1 MEDIFSS
8 LLKAFGIALKT
19 ILQLT
24 LLETVCYYLGFVVLK
39 VVSLGRLPE
48 KSNRKSK
55 RLHISYVGLFS
66 ILFSL
71 LIVAVVNGVQS

>member
-8 LLKAFGIALKT
+8 LLKAFGIALKM

-24 LLETVCYYLGFVVLK
+24 LLEAACYYLGFVVLK
-39 VVSLGRLPE
+39 VGSFGRLPA
-48 KSNRKSK
+48 KGNRKSK

-71 LIVAVVNGVQS
+71 LIVAVVNGVES

>member
-1 MEDIFSS
+1 MEEVFSS
-8 LLKAFGIALKT
+8 SLKTLRVALQT

-24 LLETVCYYLGFVVLK
+24 LLESVCYYLGFAVLK
-39 VVSLGRLPE
+39 IGSFGRLPSKAYVE
-48 KSNRKSK
+48 SK
-55 RLHISYVGLFS
+55 RHHVSYVGLFS